1 MKPFEFT
8 LQRVLDY
15 RRMVEEWAKHA
26 YLEAR
31 IRRLEAEADL
41 TPIFERRAAALGE
54 RPDSVDRLLTLDR
67 YLVRLDDQE
76 RDQRALIAILIDE
89 EEAARTSWVERR
101 QDAEALEKLRQSQYE
116 EWALEAEREEQ
127 RVLDEW
133 AVLRRA
139 A

>member
-15 RRMVEEWAKHA
+15 RRMVEEWAKNA
-26 YLEAR
+26 YLETR
-31 IRRLEAEADL
+31 IRRLEAEAEL
-41 TPIFERRAAALGE
+41 APIFEARSSALVE
-54 RPDSVDRLLTLDR
+54 RPDSIDRLLTLDR

-76 RDQRALIAILIDE
+76 RDQRALIAILVE
-89 EEAARTSWVERR
+89 EEESARREWVERR
-101 QDAEALEKLRQSQYE
+101 KEAEALEKLRQSQFE
-116 EWALEAEREEQ
+116 EWVLESEREEQ
-127 RVLDEW
+127 RMLDEW